1 MNLEFFLLEG
11 YGYFVWPSFLF
22 TFIICF
28 VFYLKTKKE
37 LIKQEKLF
45 LKEFKVLQ
53 TKKIKIIKTHKEKRR
68 ALSISSI

>member
-53 TKKIKIIKTHKEKRR
+53 TKKIKII
-68 ALSISSI
+68 